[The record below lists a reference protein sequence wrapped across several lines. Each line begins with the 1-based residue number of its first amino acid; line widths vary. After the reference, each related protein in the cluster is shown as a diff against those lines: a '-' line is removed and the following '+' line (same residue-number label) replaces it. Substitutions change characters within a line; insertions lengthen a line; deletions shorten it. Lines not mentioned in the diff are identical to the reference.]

1 MYIRFDET
9 GNIVITCTGEAIPE
23 DVVKVNINKE
33 REAGGTSLEDAVA
46 KAGITADQV
55 TSLEFVSGKVTAG
68 DLEYIQKNVNQIQE
82 FKCNLKNGLTYEDK
96 KGAQSTVFPGWT
108 FSEKASLT
116 TVELG
121 GFTDIGS
128 LCILEDKK
136 SDICKN
142 RRCTDNQSVCFFRSR
157 ETDRG

>member
-1 MYIRFDET
+1 MVEYESGKDKYPYYPIYSIEEIRAVDGYEVTYSVEKNDKDVYPFDET

-82 FKCNLKNGLTYEDK
+82 FKCNLKM
-96 KGAQSTVFPGWT
+96 V
-108 FSEKASLT
+108 
-116 TVELG
+116 
-121 GFTDIGS
+121 
-128 LCILEDKK
+128 
-136 SDICKN
+136 
-142 RRCTDNQSVCFFRSR
+142 
-157 ETDRG
+157 

>member
-1 MYIRFDET
+1 MMEGEEITLNMQNNYTHTWENMVEYESGKRQISILSDFIVLRKIRAVDGYEVTYSVEKNDKDVYPFDET

-82 FKCNLKNGLTYEDK
+82 FKCNLKNGL
-96 KGAQSTVFPGWT
+96 
-108 FSEKASLT
+108 
-116 TVELG
+116 
-121 GFTDIGS
+121 DI
-128 LCILEDKK
+128 
-136 SDICKN
+136 
-142 RRCTDNQSVCFFRSR
+142 
-157 ETDRG
+157 